1 MTTYFMFG
9 QYSVDSIKKI
19 SAKRTD
25 DALAVIRDL
34 GGEYKDGYALLGK
47 YDLILIADFPGTE
60 QAIKASVILTKKLGI
75 SFTTLPAV
83 SVADFD
89 KLIG

>member
-9 QYSVDSIKKI
+9 QYSADSIKNI

-25 DALAVIRDL
+25 DARAVIADV
-34 GGEYKDGYALLGK
+34 GGEYKDGYALLGN

-60 QAIKASVILTKKLGI
+60 QAMKASVTLTKNTGI

-83 SVADFD
+83 SVANFD
-89 KLIG
+89 KLLG

>member
-1 MTTYFMFG
+1 MTTYLMFG
-9 QYSVDSIKKI
+9 QYSLDSIKKI

-25 DALAVIRDL
+25 DALAVIGDV
-34 GGEYKDGYALLGK
+34 GGEYKTGYALLGK
-47 YDLILIADFPGTE
+47 YDLLLIADFPGTE
-60 QAIKASVILTKKLGI
+60 QAMKASVTLAKKLGI

-83 SVADFD
+83 SIPDFD

>member
-9 QYSVDSIKKI
+9 QYSADAIKKI
-19 SAKRTD
+19 SAKRTE
-25 DALAVIRDL
+25 DALAMIAEL

-60 QAIKASVILTKKLGI
+60 QAMNASVTLTKKLGI

-83 SVADFD
+83 SVAEFD

>member
-1 MTTYFMFG
+1 MFG
-9 QYSVDSIKKI
+9 QYSADSIKKI
-19 SAKRTD
+19 STKRTE
-25 DALAVIRDL
+25 DALSVIGDL

-60 QAIKASVILTKKLGI
+60 QAMKASVTLTKKLGI

-89 KLIG
+89 KLVG